1 MPQFVAIA
9 RSLHPEVTTAE
20 AASAYRDAHEIAT
33 AAGTSTSAT
42 TNSSGATAATG
53 SAVQSSAGVVDFKV
67 MNLSVILPLLYC
79 YR

>member
-1 MPQFVAIA
+1 LPQFVAIA

-20 AASAYRDAHEIAT
+20 AASAYRDAHEI

-67 MNLSVILPLLYC
+67 MDLSVILPLLYR